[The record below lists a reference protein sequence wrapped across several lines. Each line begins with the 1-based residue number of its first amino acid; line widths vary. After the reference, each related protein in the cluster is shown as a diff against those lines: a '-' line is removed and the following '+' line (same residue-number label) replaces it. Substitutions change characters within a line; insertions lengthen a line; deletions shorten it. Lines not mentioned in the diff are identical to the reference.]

1 MKIIK
6 PFIILFL
13 LVICILNLYLIV
25 FHPNPILSSEIQMS
39 SLSAGDRYYGR
50 LSLWYFFAKNGDWL
64 NASLIEPQLDYT
76 DISVYKTSHDPAEL
90 KKYLNN
96 LVVKSNKSV
105 EDWLELS
112 RIQSILGK
120 TDAAGKS
127 LLQAKKLDPI
137 RDDISQIYY
146 QLFR

>member
-6 PFIILFL
+6 PLTIIFL
-13 LVICILNLYLIV
+13 LIICLVNFYLAV
-25 FHPNPILSSEIQMS
+25 FQPSPLLSSELKMS

-50 LSLWYFFAKNGDWL
+50 LSLWYLLAKNGDWT
-64 NASLIEPQLDYT
+64 NAVGLESQLDYA
-76 DISVYKTSHDPAEL
+76 DISAYKTTHDPAEL
-90 KKYLNN
+90 KKYVNN
-96 LVVKSNKSV
+96 LMVKPNKSV

-120 TDAAGKS
+120 TDSAGKS
-127 LLQAKKLDPI
+127 LLRAKTLDPV

>member
-1 MKIIK
+1 MKNLK
-6 PFIILFL
+6 LFVIVFLSL
-13 LVICILNLYLIV
+13 LCLYNLYISL
-25 FHPNPILSSEIQMS
+25 FRPNPILSYQLQMS

-50 LSLWYFFAKNGDWL
+50 LSLWYFLAKNGDWT
-64 NASLIEPQLDYT
+64 NAVGLESQLDYA
-76 DISVYKTSHDPAEL
+76 DISAYKTTHDPVEL
-90 KKYLNN
+90 KKYVNN
-96 LVVKSNKSV
+96 LMVKPNKSV

-120 TDAAGKS
+120 TDSAGKS
-127 LLQAKKLDPI
+127 LLQAKTLDPV